1 MKVDKLLNGINYT
14 DYNLSADLEIE
25 NVTYDSRK
33 IKQGSCFVAIK
44 GENFDGFNFISD
56 SINKGAQ
63 LIVSEKKLLFKTDVS
78 TIIVKS
84 ARKALSRL
92 SSNFYENPSKKINLI
107 GITGTNGKTSVNQII
122 KQLLDNM
129 GTTCG
134 TLGTLG
140 FSYNQDIVN
149 TGFTTPESIE
159 LHGMLRLLVDSNTKN
174 AVLEVSSHSL
184 DQLRVDDVDF
194 NTAIFTNLS
203 QDHLDYHKN
212 MRNYFNAKSRLF
224 ENLNK
229 NSYSII
235 NIDNKYGLEL
245 YESVLGK
252 KISYGINNNS
262 DISASNID
270 LSINKS
276 TATITIFKKKYL
288 IETNLMGEY
297 NISNILAA
305 IGSLITL
312 GYKPKEI
319 VEKINNT
326 DFSIPG
332 RVEMIS
338 QIQNKYILIDYA
350 HSPDAFQHIFSNIKK
365 INKQLSLIALF
376 GCGGGRDKSKR
387 PEMAR
392 IAEMYCDK
400 VFITTDNPRTEKV
413 DDINKDIVSGFSM
426 DCWDVIADRSEAIKC
441 AINAMEEN
449 SILLILGKGR
459 ENYQIIG
466 NQKIYHNDIDV
477 IKESIYAN

>member
-1 MKVDKLLNGINYT
+1 MKVDKLLNGINYRGH
-14 DYNLSADLEIE
+14 NLSADLEIE
-25 NVTYDSRK
+25 NIAYDSRK

-44 GENFDGFNFISD
+44 GENFNGYEFISE
-56 SINKGAQ
+56 SINKGAK
-63 LIVSEKKLLFKTDVS
+63 LIVSEKKLSFNTEVS

-92 SSNFYENPSKKINLI
+92 SSNFYENPSKKINII

-129 GTTCG
+129 GETCG
-134 TLGTLG
+134 ALGTLG
-140 FSYNQDIVN
+140 FSYNQDIIN

-224 ENLNK
+224 KNLNK
-229 NSYSII
+229 DSYSII

-252 KISYGINNNS
+252 KISYGINSNS

-270 LSINKS
+270 FSINRS
-276 TATITIFKKKYL
+276 TASITIFKKKYL

-319 VEKINNT
+319 VEKINIT
-326 DFSIPG
+326 AFSIPG

-350 HSPDAFQHIFSNIKK
+350 HSPDAFKHVFSNIKK
-365 INKQLSLIALF
+365 IKKKLSLIALF
-376 GCGGGRDKSKR
+376 GCGGSRDKSKR
-387 PEMAR
+387 AEMAR

-413 DDINKDIVSGFSM
+413 DDINKDIVSGFSS
-426 DCWDVIADRSEAIKC
+426 DCYDIIVDRSEAIKC
-441 AINAMEEN
+441 AINTMKEN
-449 SILLILGKGR
+449 SVLLVLGKGR

-466 NQKIYHNDIDV
+466 SQKIYHNDIDV
-477 IKESIYAN
+477 IKEAIYAN